1 MKSDL
6 RLNFGVLEDI
16 AEKTMKYK
24 ESLETVK
31 EVLENVN
38 NKIDENEGKAIDE
51 LRKGY
56 KDINEDLDRCL
67 EEVDDIYDIMNRY
80 TDEMQSIITPKKK
93 NDIMRVDRT
102 DIWWNQQSIME
113 ACQSVQFLRWNIS
126 TYRSFINPFADDD
139 VVENEEN
146 NYNKMKC
153 IWDEINSCG
162 YKLSSYVD
170 EMNRLFNS
178 KIVVFENRDDDYK
191 GEVKSRLYDKYTSG
205 FERFIDVGSD
215 TINFVIDTV
224 RGFSMSIYDMLV
236 GIVNLC
242 KSIICLPGSAV
253 AFVYDKIT
261 GEVPDCLKD
270 SYEYEKNFLGGI
282 SSVVKDPTLLVEGI
296 AQGVSDAYEEEG
308 IAYCFGYG
316 AGEVAQFV
324 VGSKLASKLKGGK
337 VKSSAFG
344 YMDADDALRYNQ
356 YWDDVAKGLYNN
368 PYGGKLSLDEI
379 SRMQCGFD
387 KIAQKNWEYELGLD
401 RYNNRILDYHNENPI
416 NNAIKGV
423 SKAEINTAE
432 GIKNIINRKGY
443 SVDDFAKLLHPD
455 RMLTD
460 SEKVLVDSI
469 RKEIGLPSADTLM
482 CKVIPQS
489 DIYKY
494 LYNEYDGVRGFTAVS
509 EHGANLNTL
518 LDKYNGSRLDYNNTA
533 FKTTTGVDGISQ
545 SVGLPDK
552 FYGTIEYKVNDVDK
566 ISILDWKPKADDY
579 PYTGKAFIGSADV
592 VLPEYF
598 QDTRKFVD

>member
-423 SKAEINTAE
+423 GQAKFKY
-432 GIKNIINRKGY
+432 KNNPSDSPKVLLDAVEDSNAVYGY
-443 SVDDFAKLLHPD
+443 RPNDTGSLKKFVKYDW
-455 RMLTD
+455 TD
-460 SEKVLVDSI
+460 SDVVAKFRENRLRYHIENDGYRELVNSMRADGHSDVEIAKTLVEKRNANRLSSYIDENGKI
-469 RKEIGLPSADTLM
+469 
-482 CKVIPQS
+482 S
-489 DIYKY
+489 DIE
-494 LYNEYDGVRGFTAVS
+494 LYNQAK
-509 EHGANLNTL
+509 EHCVTYEQLKHGI
-518 LDKYNGSRLDYNNTA
+518 NGKPGKSDLQIIESAMKGNEGMDA
-533 FKTTTGVDGISQ
+533 CC
-545 SVGLPDK
+545 GL
-552 FYGTIEYKVNDVDK
+552 Y
-566 ISILDWKPKADDY
+566 DDY
-579 PYTGKAFIGSADV
+579 YYTYK
-592 VLPEYF
+592 
-598 QDTRKFVD
+598 

>member
-31 EVLENVN
+31 EVLESVN

-67 EEVDDIYDIMNRY
+67 EEVDDIYDIINRY

-113 ACQSVQFLRWNIS
+113 ACQSVKFLRWNIS

-416 NNAIKGV
+416 NNAIKGGSGYV
-423 SKAEINTAE
+423 LYGTDDIAKYEFNMIENPGPLADMPNQPW
-432 GIKNIINRKGY
+432 KNYYGGRYNVEVLTEDRIMYRAGNSTNPYGRWFTSEPPE
-443 SVDDFAKLLHPD
+443 SVAK
-455 RMLTD
+455 
-460 SEKVLVDSI
+460 
-469 RKEIGLPSADTLM
+469 
-482 CKVIPQS
+482 
-489 DIYKY
+489 
-494 LYNEYDGVRGFTAVS
+494 VRIDTAVKPQWIDPITGELTGES
-509 EHGANLNTL
+509 VVDTVYAIKIPKG
-518 LDKYNGSRLDYNNTA
+518 
-533 FKTTTGVDGISQ
+533 TTI
-545 SVGLPDK
+545 
-552 FYGTIEYKVNDVDK
+552 
-566 ISILDWKPKADDY
+566 
-579 PYTGKAFIGSADV
+579 YTGPVGTQGGTYVGGYDIMQSYIDAPWEFEIVGVISLK
-592 VLPEYF
+592 
-598 QDTRKFVD
+598 

>member
-162 YKLSSYVD
+162 YKLSSYID

-282 SSVVKDPTLLVEGI
+282 SSVVKDPALLVEGI

-423 SKAEINTAE
+423 SKADILKNAGLDKIKIDEIVSIPKGTRPDPATYLSKEYMDMHLSQFDDGLSVIQTEWAYGRYSEINGFVGVPDDNTVFVLPKKYCDGVVLRAN
-432 GIKNIINRKGY
+432 GDISIIEKELGFPKGY
-443 SVDDFAKLLHPD
+443 FSDGGGLVRVDVDDVTGLNL
-455 RMLTD
+455 R
-460 SEKVLVDSI
+460 
-469 RKEIGLPSADTLM
+469 LPSGNETGANSLW
-482 CKVIPQS
+482 IPGGYTSGNVPEAIS
-489 DIYKY
+489 DIIPLKQA
-494 LYNEYDGVRGFTAVS
+494 TI
-509 EHGANLNTL
+509 
-518 LDKYNGSRLDYNNTA
+518 SRIN
-533 FKTTTGVDGISQ
+533 VD
-545 SVGLPDK
+545 
-552 FYGTIEYKVNDVDK
+552 
-566 ISILDWKPKADDY
+566 
-579 PYTGKAFIGSADV
+579 
-592 VLPEYF
+592 
-598 QDTRKFVD
+598 

>member
-31 EVLENVN
+31 EVLESVN

-162 YKLSSYVD
+162 YKLSSYID

-337 VKSSAFG
+337 VKASAFG

-423 SKAEINTAE
+423 SKADILKNAGLDKIKIDEIVSIPKGTRPDPATYLSKEYMDMHLSQFDDGLSVIQTEWAYGRYSEINGFVGVPDDNTVFVLPKKYCDGVVLRAN
-432 GIKNIINRKGY
+432 GDISIIEKELGFPKGY
-443 SVDDFAKLLHPD
+443 FSDGGGLVRVDVDDVTGLNL
-455 RMLTD
+455 R
-460 SEKVLVDSI
+460 
-469 RKEIGLPSADTLM
+469 LPSGNETGANSLW
-482 CKVIPQS
+482 IPGGYTSGNVPEAIS
-489 DIYKY
+489 DIIPLKQA
-494 LYNEYDGVRGFTAVS
+494 TI
-509 EHGANLNTL
+509 
-518 LDKYNGSRLDYNNTA
+518 SRIN
-533 FKTTTGVDGISQ
+533 VD
-545 SVGLPDK
+545 
-552 FYGTIEYKVNDVDK
+552 
-566 ISILDWKPKADDY
+566 
-579 PYTGKAFIGSADV
+579 
-592 VLPEYF
+592 
-598 QDTRKFVD
+598 

>member
-31 EVLENVN
+31 EVLESVN

-162 YKLSSYVD
+162 YKLSSYID

-387 KIAQKNWEYELGLD
+387 KIAQKNWKYELGLD

-423 SKAEINTAE
+423 SKADILKNAGLDKIKIDEIVSIPKGTRPDPATYLSKEYMDMHLSQFDDGLSVIQTEWAYGRYSEINGFVGVPDDNTVFVLPKKYCDGVVLRAN
-432 GIKNIINRKGY
+432 GDISIIEKELGFPKGY
-443 SVDDFAKLLHPD
+443 FSDGGGLVRVDVDDVTGLNL
-455 RMLTD
+455 R
-460 SEKVLVDSI
+460 
-469 RKEIGLPSADTLM
+469 LPSGNETGANSLW
-482 CKVIPQS
+482 IPGGYTSGNVPEAIS
-489 DIYKY
+489 DIIPLKQA
-494 LYNEYDGVRGFTAVS
+494 TI
-509 EHGANLNTL
+509 
-518 LDKYNGSRLDYNNTA
+518 SRIN
-533 FKTTTGVDGISQ
+533 VD
-545 SVGLPDK
+545 
-552 FYGTIEYKVNDVDK
+552 
-566 ISILDWKPKADDY
+566 
-579 PYTGKAFIGSADV
+579 
-592 VLPEYF
+592 
-598 QDTRKFVD
+598 

>member
-162 YKLSSYVD
+162 YKLSSYID

-401 RYNNRILDYHNENPI
+401 RYNNRILDYHNENEI
-416 NNAIKGV
+416 NNAIKGG
-423 SKAEINTAE
+423 SKTLKVDELVTRDSKFLDAE
-432 GIKNIINRKGY
+432 GKIDWEKWAPNGGRVPGTIKEGQTLPAGTIIDRYGNKYGKYTSPAGVPYEQRALPYIENPNAYHKYKVVKPIDNVTISEIAAAFEQPGGGIQYELPSNIKQLLKDGY
-443 SVDDFAKLLHPD
+443 
-455 RMLTD
+455 
-460 SEKVLVDSI
+460 I
-469 RKEIGLPSADTLM
+469 KEID
-482 CKVIPQS
+482 
-489 DIYKY
+489 
-494 LYNEYDGVRGFTAVS
+494 
-509 EHGANLNTL
+509 
-518 LDKYNGSRLDYNNTA
+518 
-533 FKTTTGVDGISQ
+533 
-545 SVGLPDK
+545 
-552 FYGTIEYKVNDVDK
+552 
-566 ISILDWKPKADDY
+566 
-579 PYTGKAFIGSADV
+579 
-592 VLPEYF
+592 
-598 QDTRKFVD
+598 

>member
-162 YKLSSYVD
+162 YKLSSYID

-387 KIAQKNWEYELGLD
+387 KIAQKNWKYELGLD
-401 RYNNRILDYHNENPI
+401 RYNNRILDYHNENAI
-416 NNAIKGV
+416 NNAIKGR
-423 SKAEINTAE
+423 SS
-432 GIKNIINRKGY
+432 
-443 SVDDFAKLLHPD
+443 SVL
-455 RMLTD
+455 
-460 SEKVLVDSI
+460 
-469 RKEIGLPSADTLM
+469 
-482 CKVIPQS
+482 
-489 DIYKY
+489 
-494 LYNEYDGVRGFTAVS
+494 
-509 EHGANLNTL
+509 
-518 LDKYNGSRLDYNNTA
+518 
-533 FKTTTGVDGISQ
+533 
-545 SVGLPDK
+545 
-552 FYGTIEYKVNDVDK
+552 YGTDDIAKYEFNMIENPGP
-566 ISILDWKPKADDY
+566 LADM
-579 PYTGKAFIGSADV
+579 PNQ
-592 VLPEYF
+592 P
-598 QDTRKFVD
+598 

>member
-31 EVLENVN
+31 EVLESVN

-162 YKLSSYVD
+162 YKLSSYID

-337 VKSSAFG
+337 VKASAFG

-387 KIAQKNWEYELGLD
+387 KIAQKNWKYELGLD

-423 SKAEINTAE
+423 SKADILKNAGLDKIKIDEIVSIPKGTRPDPATYLSKEYMDMHLSQFDDGLSVIQTEWAYGRYSEINGFVGVPDDNTVFVLPKKYCDGVVLRAN
-432 GIKNIINRKGY
+432 GDISIIEKELGFPKGY
-443 SVDDFAKLLHPD
+443 FSDGGGLVRVDVDDVTGLNL
-455 RMLTD
+455 R
-460 SEKVLVDSI
+460 
-469 RKEIGLPSADTLM
+469 LPSGNETGANSLW
-482 CKVIPQS
+482 IPGGYTSGNVPEAIS
-489 DIYKY
+489 DIIPLKQA
-494 LYNEYDGVRGFTAVS
+494 TI
-509 EHGANLNTL
+509 
-518 LDKYNGSRLDYNNTA
+518 SRIN
-533 FKTTTGVDGISQ
+533 VD
-545 SVGLPDK
+545 
-552 FYGTIEYKVNDVDK
+552 
-566 ISILDWKPKADDY
+566 
-579 PYTGKAFIGSADV
+579 
-592 VLPEYF
+592 
-598 QDTRKFVD
+598 

>member
-31 EVLENVN
+31 EVLESVN

-162 YKLSSYVD
+162 YKLSSYID

-423 SKAEINTAE
+423 SKADILKNAGLDKIKIDEIVSIPKGTRPDPATYLSKEYMDMHLSQFDDGLSVIQTEWAYGRYSEINGFVGVPDDNTVFVLPKKYCDGVVLRAN
-432 GIKNIINRKGY
+432 GDISIIEKELGFPKGY
-443 SVDDFAKLLHPD
+443 FSDGGGLVRVDVDDVTGLNL
-455 RMLTD
+455 R
-460 SEKVLVDSI
+460 
-469 RKEIGLPSADTLM
+469 LPSGNETGANSLW
-482 CKVIPQS
+482 IPGGYTSGNVPEAIS
-489 DIYKY
+489 DIIPLKQA
-494 LYNEYDGVRGFTAVS
+494 TI
-509 EHGANLNTL
+509 
-518 LDKYNGSRLDYNNTA
+518 SRIN
-533 FKTTTGVDGISQ
+533 VD
-545 SVGLPDK
+545 
-552 FYGTIEYKVNDVDK
+552 
-566 ISILDWKPKADDY
+566 
-579 PYTGKAFIGSADV
+579 
-592 VLPEYF
+592 
-598 QDTRKFVD
+598 